1 MHTEPVAALVR
12 SHKRVMRCEQHLAEI
27 HERLQATSL
36 ALAKSRQLLRAGDGE
51 ALLPWRGTPCEGRPM
66 GTNSRVSDEV

>member
-1 MHTEPVAALVR
+1 MHTEIIAALVR

-36 ALAKSRQLLRAGDGE
+36 ALAKSQQLVQARGGE
-51 ALLPWRGTPCEGRPM
+51 ALPAWQED
-66 GTNSRVSDEV
+66 SDQDLS